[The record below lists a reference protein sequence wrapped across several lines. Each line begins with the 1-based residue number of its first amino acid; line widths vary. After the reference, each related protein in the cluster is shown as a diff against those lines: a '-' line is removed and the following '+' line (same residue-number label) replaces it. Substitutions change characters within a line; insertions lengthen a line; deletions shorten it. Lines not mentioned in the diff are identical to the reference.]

1 MVDIVKALKWNYV
14 STLASEGSYGE
25 SGVEAFIQKSRE
37 DGEWVSPGMGV
48 WRGAA
53 GAGGEKAMDGKGG
66 MHLVGLLGLSWAAV
80 AVHEQGWMARFGG
93 QSPGGVGFGATL
105 LIARTAW
112 CLARIQAFQHGS
124 GPAIPSCLC
133 SAGQAAL
140 LLAAPFG
147 KNFEIP
153 FPA

>member
-1 MVDIVKALKWNYV
+1 
-14 STLASEGSYGE
+14 
-25 SGVEAFIQKSRE
+25 
-37 DGEWVSPGMGV
+37 
-48 WRGAA
+48 
-53 GAGGEKAMDGKGG
+53 MDENGG

-80 AVHEQGWMARFGG
+80 AVHEWGWMAHFGG
-93 QSPGGVGFGATL
+93 QSLGGVGFGATL

-112 CLARIQAFQHGS
+112 CPARIQALQHGS

-147 KNFEIP
+147 KNLEIP
-153 FPA
+153 FPAYQETSDPLSWSNPLPPRLSHGAGHVPEEKTFTNTPRF